1 MVGSL
6 KGPISL
12 KELITVIDNN
22 ACLDL
27 ILITGCS
34 LGCVT
39 VETNLK
45 DTGEVIIL
53 KAHNFLKAKQLH
65 IRTGCAYQ
73 NLTQQAASEKFKHLR
88 LISEELMHCVY
99 HFG

>member
-6 KGPISL
+6 KDPISL

-22 ACLDL
+22 AYLDL

-45 DTGEVIIL
+45 GIGEVIIL
-53 KAHNFLKAKQLH
+53 KAHNFLKSKTTPRQDRLCLPKLY
-65 IRTGCAYQ
+65 RTGS
-73 NLTQQAASEKFKHLR
+73 L
-88 LISEELMHCVY
+88 
-99 HFG
+99 

>member
-45 DTGEVIIL
+45 DTGEELFKKQNNSTSGQAVL
-53 KAHNFLKAKQLH
+53 TKTLHNRQP
-65 IRTGCAYQ
+65 
-73 NLTQQAASEKFKHLR
+73 LR
-88 LISEELMHCVY
+88 SSNT
-99 HFG
+99 